1 MLNHCGYSSGLTLE
15 KILTYLLQSFAT
27 SRHPSG
33 MLGSTLQKP
42 NLSSEGPLLVIHIY
56 LSAFL
61 KLQNLSG
68 NAKFK

>member
-1 MLNHCGYSSGLTLE
+1 MLNHRGYSSGLTLE

-42 NLSSEGPLLVIHIY
+42 NLSSEGPLLVVVIY
-56 LSAFL
+56 I
-61 KLQNLSG
+61 
-68 NAKFK
+68 